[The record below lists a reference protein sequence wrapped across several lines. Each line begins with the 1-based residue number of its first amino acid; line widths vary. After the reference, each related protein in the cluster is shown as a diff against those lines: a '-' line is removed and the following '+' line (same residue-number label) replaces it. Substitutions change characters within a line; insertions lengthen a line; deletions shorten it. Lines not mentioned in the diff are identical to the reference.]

1 MTSKE
6 YIAAIENVLW
16 IENADC
22 AFLNPKDYMNHFL
35 LFSRKRFEPNTETKQ
50 LRVGWIGSYGL
61 FEEPGFWCAPKPIYI
76 QRDVPEGTMLGA
88 NLPTEWKPIVEVK
101 P

>member
-16 IENADC
+16 VENADC
-22 AFLNPKDYMNHFL
+22 AILNPKDYMAHVTFL
-35 LFSRKRFEPNTETKQ
+35 SRKRFEPNTDIEH
-50 LRVGWIGSYGL
+50 LRVGWVGTYGM
-61 FEEPGFWCAPKPIYI
+61 FEEPGFWCTPKPIYI
-76 QRDVPEGTMLGA
+76 RRDISEFTVLGA
-88 NLPTEWKPIVEVK
+88 SYPTEWKPVFEVN